1 MSVYFRDSSLAVSTR
16 ILLEPGTPYTF
27 GIHAGC
33 AGRWTPRCGL
43 RCSDTLDQALYSGT
57 GTGKV
62 RTQWALTELCHAER
76 ERERESAANQRRR
89 HGRGTANLT
98 ISARLLIGLPERTTP
113 C

>member
-33 AGRWTPRCGL
+33 AGVGL
-43 RCSDTLDQALYSGT
+43 LVMGCDVFRSDTLDQALYSGT

-62 RTQWALTELCHAER
+62 H
-76 ERERESAANQRRR
+76 NG
-89 HGRGTANLT
+89 H
-98 ISARLLIGLPERTTP
+98 
-113 C
+113 

>member
-1 MSVYFRDSSLAVSTR
+1 MVFMLGVRGVG
-16 ILLEPGTPYTF
+16 LLVV
-27 GIHAGC
+27 GC
-33 AGRWTPRCGL
+33 
-43 RCSDTLDQALYSGT
+43 DVVIQTLDQALYSGT
-57 GTGKV
+57 GTEN
-62 RTQWALTELCHAER
+62 TMELCHAGR